1 MPTSADTTTIEA
13 HSTETPTP
21 YNELG
26 VKGIGEAATI
36 GATPAVQNAV
46 VDALSHLGV
55 RHVDIPCTPARVFA
69 ALRAAAAG
77 DTDPWREPPAAFDRP
92 RRSPTR
98 RHPTTSRS
106 DARS

>member
-1 MPTSADTTTIEA
+1 MPTSADTTAIEA

-21 YNELG
+21 YNSLG

-55 RHVDIPCTPARVFA
+55 RHVDIPCTPARVHA
-69 ALRAAAAG
+69 ASRAAGNG
-77 DTDPWREPPAAFDRP
+77 DTDPWREPPAAFDDESLLAALGGEEAP
-92 RRSPTR
+92 
-98 RHPTTSRS
+98 
-106 DARS
+106 DDVEV